1 LVIERIYQRDRDLQA
16 TIVEEL
22 RCDPGIESAQIRVSV
37 SGGAVRLS
45 GEVPS
50 RPEKLLASRSAMR
63 VRGVKAVADEMTV
76 TRPA

>member
-1 LVIERIYQRDRDLQA
+1 MIGIIYQYDRDLQA

-22 RCDPGIESAQIRVSV
+22 RCDSGIEAARIRVSV

-50 RPEKLLASRSAMR
+50 RPEKLAATRSAMR
-63 VRGVKAVADEMTV
+63 IRGVKAVADEMTV